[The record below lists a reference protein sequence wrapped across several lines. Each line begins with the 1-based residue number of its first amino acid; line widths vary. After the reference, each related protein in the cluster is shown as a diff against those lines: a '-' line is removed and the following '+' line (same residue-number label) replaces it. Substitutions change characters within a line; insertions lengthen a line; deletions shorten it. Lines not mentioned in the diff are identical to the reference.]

1 MRLVLLE
8 CDRPLLRLVLDGA
21 GWARTAPSTGPRS
34 CMSAGGPN
42 GKVERYKYY
51 QSNYQSM
58 PKGVRTLNLRF
69 TEDIFLKLKE
79 KKEKSDATS
88 WEDFVIFSI
97 LGEGQ

>member
-1 MRLVLLE
+1 
-8 CDRPLLRLVLDGA
+8 
-21 GWARTAPSTGPRS
+21 
-34 CMSAGGPN
+34 
-42 GKVERYKYY
+42 
-51 QSNYQSM
+51 M